1 MSAETWTERA
11 PCATQDMAGD
21 ELVMAN
27 TFSRPIRDK
36 LPYFFPAAWRALQWV
51 DPGLTGDV
59 YADKP
64 EVYGSVLGS
73 ANYLAVPGPGDA
85 DGSEAGPVVVA
96 EAMPADVP
104 QKPSARRKHFLQDER
119 RRRWTWRRGVEYR
132 WDFCNDMMDFNGFP
146 PRPPPHAHVL
156 RGY

>member
-1 MSAETWTERA
+1 
-11 PCATQDMAGD
+11 MAGD

-73 ANYLAVPGPGDA
+73 ANYLTVPGPGDA
-85 DGSEAGPVVVA
+85 DGPAVIA

-104 QKPSARRKHFLQDER
+104 QKPSARRKHFLQEER

-132 WDFCNDMMDFNGFP
+132 WDFCNDMMDFNGLSLP
-146 PRPPPHAHVL
+146 TCTRPARLLIGHA
-156 RGY
+156 